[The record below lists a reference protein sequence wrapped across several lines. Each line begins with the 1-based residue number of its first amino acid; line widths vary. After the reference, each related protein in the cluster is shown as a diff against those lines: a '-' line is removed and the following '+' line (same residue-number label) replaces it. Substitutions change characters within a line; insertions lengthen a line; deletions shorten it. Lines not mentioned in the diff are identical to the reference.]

1 MESPSAN
8 NGKVTPTMQQHTT
21 TIVLSSHKT
30 HIASPTLGQSPSP
43 KPKSRK
49 KKEKE
54 EGKDKKKKRDHEGH
68 HHSSKSRGVLVRL
81 PKELLRVVCEYL
93 TFEEMFTCARVCKK
107 LSRRMYR
114 MLTNTKQCTPVEKAD
129 LKLLSDPSAFEDG
142 MTFYRMADPQTTPTT
157 NAALQYT
164 NPAAADGKLSM
175 SVLRT
180 TAKKGNLRH
189 TKSSGGV
196 SNSVHHLEAGQVAYH
211 LKQLEHMVLYS
222 TVNGNEIVRVANNW
236 ILFNRSV
243 FMKISDQLNAAN
255 HDEKEEEKYL
265 IDMILV
271 EANLIRKVKTSFLGR
286 PGTAFVEPFCEIS
299 LDQLHLRTS
308 VASHE
313 ADPVWNEDCSFILG
327 SKTTNNLQIAM
338 YDYGKLGRHNKL
350 GTVEISL
357 KNLACDVLH
366 DVWHPVQAQD
376 NEISGKFHV
385 LVQKTLIPKNK
396 EVDTRNI
403 GILGYCGPICESVP
417 MRLEAGDIVLI
428 SNSEFYTHIAKLG
441 TMSVWD
447 HIAMVVEVEKELHLF
462 ESSPDGVFT
471 TPLNRRLKFYLKG
484 STLGVRRLI
493 MSRTPEMKKAL
504 ETFIKEVDGRP
515 YKKNWMDL
523 VRAWQGSH
531 TSEDLSSIFCS
542 ELVAAAYK
550 RMGLLSNDI
559 PSNNF
564 LPVDFALPNNA
575 KVKLI
580 QGKLDKIRMI
590 YQQASST

>member
-1 MESPSAN
+1 MESATIN
-8 NGKVTPTMQQHTT
+8 NAKVTPTMQRHTT
-21 TIVLSSHKT
+21 TIVLSSYKT
-30 HIASPTLGQSPSP
+30 NITSPTLEQSSPP
-43 KPKSRK
+43 KPKSK
-49 KKEKE
+49 KMRDKDT
-54 EGKDKKKKRDHEGH
+54 KDKKKRRDHEGH
-68 HHSSKSRGVLVRL
+68 HHSSKGHRGVLTRL
-81 PKELLRVVCEYL
+81 PKDLLRLVCEYL
-93 TFEEMFTCARVCKK
+93 SFEEMFTCACVCKK
-107 LSRRMYR
+107 LSRRMCR

-142 MTFYRMADPQTTPTT
+142 MTFYRVFDPHATPNGAD
-157 NAALQYT
+157 LQ
-164 NPAAADGKLSM
+164 PPSGKLSM

-180 TAKKGNLRH
+180 AAKKGKIRR
-189 TKSSGGV
+189 KSGGGPV
-196 SNSVHHLEAGQVAYH
+196 SNSVHHFEAGQVAYH

-236 ILFNRSV
+236 ILFNRSL
-243 FMKISDQLNAAN
+243 FIKISDQLVAAN
-255 HDEKEEEKYL
+255 HEEKEEEKYL

-271 EANLIRKVKTSFLGR
+271 EANLTRKTKTSFLGR

-308 VASHE
+308 VASRE

-338 YDYGKLGRHNKL
+338 YDYGKLGRHTKL

-376 NEISGKFHV
+376 NEVSGKFHV

-403 GILGYCGPICESVP
+403 GILGYCGPTCESVP

-447 HIAMVVEVEKELHLF
+447 HIAMVVEVDKELHLF

-493 MSRTPEMKKAL
+493 MSRTPEMKTAL
-504 ETFIKEVDGRP
+504 ATFIKEVDGRP

-575 KVKLI
+575 KVKLT

-590 YQQASST
+590 YASGTSS

>member
-1 MESPSAN
+1 MESPKVIN
-8 NGKVTPTMQQHTT
+8 NSPKVTPTMQQHTT

-30 HIASPTLGQSPSP
+30 HIASPTMEQTSSP
-43 KPKSRK
+43 KPKSKK

-54 EGKDKKKKRDHEGH
+54 GKEKKKKREHGE
-68 HHSSKSRGVLVRL
+68 HHSSSRSRGVLTRL
-81 PKELLRVVCEYL
+81 PKDLLRLVCEYL
-93 TFEEMFTCARVCKK
+93 TFEEMFTCARVCTK
-107 LSRRMYR
+107 LARRMYR
-114 MLTNTKQCTPVEKAD
+114 MLTSTKQCTTVEKAD
-129 LKLLSDPSAFEDG
+129 LKLLSDPSAFEEG
-142 MTFYRMADPQTTPTT
+142 MTFYRVSDPGQTTPP
-157 NAALQYT
+157 NGADLQ
-164 NPAAADGKLSM
+164 PLAAAADGKLSM

-189 TKSSGGV
+189 VSKSV
-196 SNSVHHLEAGQVAYH
+196 SNSVHHFEAGQVAYH

-243 FMKISDQLNAAN
+243 FMKISDQVVAAN

-265 IDMILV
+265 VDMILV
-271 EANLIRKVKTSFLGR
+271 EANLTRKLKTSFLGR

-313 ADPVWNEDCSFILG
+313 ADPVWNEDCSFIIG

-338 YDYGKLGRHNKL
+338 YDYGKLGRHTKL

-376 NEISGKFHV
+376 NEVSGKFHV
-385 LVQKTLIPKNK
+385 LVQKTLLPKNK

-447 HIAMVVEVEKELHLF
+447 HIAMVVEVENELHLF

-493 MSRTPEMKKAL
+493 ISRTPEMKKAL
-504 ETFIKEVDGRP
+504 EAFIKEVDGRP

-590 YQQASST
+590 YASSST